1 VRVAF
6 QDNVFVNCPFDE
18 TYYPLLRPLLFTI
31 IYLGFTPRLAL
42 ERADS
47 GEARIEKI
55 LELISDSKYG
65 IHDLSRIKA
74 EKAGEFFRLN
84 MPLELGLD
92 IGCCRFGTGQ
102 RNDKQ
107 CLILETE
114 RYRFQ
119 AAISDLS
126 NSDIAAHRNEP
137 REVVVQVRNWLGRVS
152 AHHTVGPTKIWA
164 SFTDFMA
171 ANHDDLTEN
180 GFSKK
185 EINALPISELLD
197 RMETWV
203 AAERS

>member
-1 VRVAF
+1 MAF
-6 QDNVFVNCPFDE
+6 EDNVFVNCPFDE
-18 TYYPLLRPLLFTI
+18 KYYPLLRPLLFTV

-65 IHDLSRIKA
+65 IHDLSRIQA
-74 EKAGEFFRLN
+74 EKAGDFFRLN

-92 IGCCRFGTGQ
+92 VGCRRFGTGMHT
-102 RNDKQ
+102 NKQ
-107 CLILETE
+107 CLILEAE

-126 NSDIAAHRNEP
+126 NSDIAAHGNEP

-152 AHHTVGPTKIWA
+152 ARETVGPTKIWA

-171 ANHDDLTEN
+171 ANHDDLTES

-185 EINALPISELLD
+185 EIDALPISELLD

-203 AAERS
+203 TAERS